1 MLTMYGIPYIIF
13 LKGGYNLNK
22 AKILKRLIEQKYKSV
37 KEFSKCCNLPY
48 TTVYTILKNGVGKAN
63 VNNIIVICR
72 ELNITVEQLY
82 DMAGDK
88 KEQHNIIT
96 SLGISSKD
104 KLTDS
109 ESQLLKKYHFLDEY
123 GKEAVDSIL
132 NVEYNRCVDINN
144 VTYDFY
150 SKIVDDEVEEIIK
163 EEEKKVALQEK
174 ELV

>member
-1 MLTMYGIPYIIF
+1 MYGIPYIIF

-22 AKILKRLIEQKYKSV
+22 AKILKRLIEQNYNSV

-82 DMAGDK
+82 DIAGDK

-132 NVEYNRCVDINN
+132 NVEYNRCVNINN
-144 VTYDFY
+144 ATYDFY
-150 SKIVDDEVEEIIK
+150 SKIVDDELEEIIK